1 LGNRSELR
9 SCLWSGPHRS
19 WSGYLENPNLVG
31 PVPVPVFGLGA
42 KRPDRTGLSNTTLEA
57 ENNSEGEDFE
67 EAEGM
72 EEENY
77 GYVIESE
84 AEEGAEEEEE
94 DLGGEDG
101 EEPWEMGDVQAEGFD
116 DL

>member
-1 LGNRSELR
+1 MVMRFMGGGIGHKSTNTFTQKFAHDARNFSTNSVDDDL
-9 SCLWSGPHRS
+9 
-19 WSGYLENPNLVG
+19 LE
-31 PVPVPVFGLGA
+31 
-42 KRPDRTGLSNTTLEA
+42 D
-57 ENNSEGEDFE
+57 ENDSEGEDFE
-67 EAEGM
+67 EAEGV

-94 DLGGEDG
+94 EDLGGEDG
-101 EEPWEMGDVQAEGFD
+101 EEPWEMGDIQAEGFD

>member
-1 LGNRSELR
+1 MRFMGGGIGHKSTNTFTQGFADEARNISTY
-9 SCLWSGPHRS
+9 SVDDDP
-19 WSGYLENPNLVG
+19 LE
-31 PVPVPVFGLGA
+31 
-42 KRPDRTGLSNTTLEA
+42 D